1 MLVKEIIDLYEI
13 LDSAY
18 ASGAKVA
25 EFLTY
30 DWASGTIGR
39 SWSETGK
46 NRFCI

>member
-25 EFLTY
+25 EFL
-30 DWASGTIGR
+30 
-39 SWSETGK
+39 K
-46 NRFCI
+46 NIRDVLKLFFKF